1 MVDEPAVEVPVD
13 SAPDTTAPAAHTA
26 DMTPPSFVAPV
37 VALEIPASAGPN
49 DSSLTNP
56 QAVTETSPIIAPD
69 VTREVPEASATTTSD
84 AANQIVGNETA
95 DNEIASAT
103 SDTLPTTGAMSL
115 LMIGLAAS
123 LLAAGWFVFAARRR
137 HDVA

>member
-1 MVDEPAVEVPVD
+1 
-13 SAPDTTAPAAHTA
+13 
-26 DMTPPSFVAPV
+26 MTPTSFVAPV

-103 SDTLPTTGAMSL
+103 SGGLPTTGAMSL

-137 HDVA
+137 HRHDVA

>member
-1 MVDEPAVEVPVD
+1 M
-13 SAPDTTAPAAHTA
+13 
-26 DMTPPSFVAPV
+26 
-37 VALEIPASAGPN
+37 
-49 DSSLTNP
+49 
-56 QAVTETSPIIAPD
+56 VTETSPIIAPE

-84 AANQIVGNETA
+84 AALEISPNQISALEIA

-103 SDTLPTTGAMSL
+103 SGSLPMTGAMSL